1 MRNSNILLIFDCFG
15 VVVHTAS
22 EVWVRMFPN
31 SDEKIEEALKIF
43 NTGDKGLATFDET
56 ISNAS
61 KLFNA
66 NPEETKRIWRE
77 LAKPLEL
84 VDYLPILKEK
94 YAIELLSNATDTFL
108 ESLFLKYNLYPLFDE
123 MVISYK
129 EGITKPDIEIF
140 NLALKRMNKTYDKV
154 LFFDDNPINV
164 EAACKAGIKGILYTD
179 FETFK
184 NNLDEYL
191 K

>member
-1 MRNSNILLIFDCFG
+1 MRNSNILLVFDCFG

-22 EVWVRMFPN
+22 EDWVRMFPN
-31 SDEKIEEALKIF
+31 SDEKVEEALKLF
-43 NTGDKGLATFDET
+43 NIGDRGLATFDET
-56 ISNAS
+56 IEKAS
-61 KLFNA
+61 LLFNVD
-66 NPEETKRIWRE
+66 PEETKRIWKE
-77 LAKPLEL
+77 FAKPLEL
-84 VDYLPILKEK
+84 VEYLPILKEK

-108 ESLFLKYNLYPLFDE
+108 EGIFDKYNLYPLFDKII
-123 MVISYK
+123 ISYK
-129 EGITKPDIEIF
+129 EGVAKPDIEIF

-164 EAACKAGIKGILYTD
+164 EAACKAGMKGILYTD

-184 NNLDEYL
+184 NNLDVYL

>member
-84 VDYLPILKEK
+84 R
-94 YAIELLSNATDTFL
+94 
-108 ESLFLKYNLYPLFDE
+108 SL
-123 MVISYK
+123 
-129 EGITKPDIEIF
+129 
-140 NLALKRMNKTYDKV
+140 
-154 LFFDDNPINV
+154 
-164 EAACKAGIKGILYTD
+164 
-179 FETFK
+179 
-184 NNLDEYL
+184 
-191 K
+191 